1 MTTKVDGVALA
12 NSREMMRKWAESVAQ
27 AIRDTRDADIAKAY
41 ATMMGVDVWDTPITD
56 MLEGVNQRNNATNY
70 NMALNAKLKNRR
82 NNE

>member
-1 MTTKVDGVALA
+1 
-12 NSREMMRKWAESVAQ
+12 MMRKWSEALAQ
-27 AIRDTRDADIAKAY
+27 SFRDARDAEMAKVY
-41 ATMMGVDVWDTPITD
+41 ETMTGVDVWDTPITD

>member
-12 NSREMMRKWAESVAQ
+12 NSREMMRKWAESMAQ
-27 AIRDTRDADIAKAY
+27 AIREARDAEMVEVY
-41 ATMMGVDVWDTPITD
+41 ETMMGVDVWDTPITD
-56 MLEGVNQRNNATNY
+56 MLEGANQKNNATNY